1 MTEETKKETGK
12 VIVYSNATCPY
23 CKEVK
28 EKLTEKEIEFEN
40 RLTNDFQKE
49 WRNVI
54 SLTGMAQVPTI
65 LYKDTYLVP
74 GRDYGNVNALTM
86 ILENLKGI
94 TESISLE
101 RATLEKVK
109 TLTYHTHTAFGRVDQ
124 LLRKIETKLNIEE
137 DVNKSTD

>member
-109 TLTYHTHTAFGRVDQ
+109 TLIYHMHTAFGRVDQ
-124 LLRKIETKLNIEE
+124 LLKKIETKLNTEE
-137 DVNKSTD
+137 DVDKSTD